1 MVSKR
6 YNEVLKRYAREN
18 RINGTKGEAVIWKYV
33 LSKKQTGYQF
43 NRQFVIGRYIV
54 DFISRKLKLIIE
66 IDGNSHK
73 LNENSNDNIRQLE
86 LEELGYTF
94 LRFDEY
100 QVLKK
105 EVSVLLRN
113 VVFESFI
120 LSKLAED

>member
-100 QVLKK
+100 QVLKR
-105 EVSVLLRN
+105 L
-113 VVFESFI
+113 
-120 LSKLAED
+120 EDVITSIEYAIYTLENK